1 MRMSTICQVHS
12 YICPL
17 QLGALGPSLPS
28 PKRGVIPQTPSWGL
42 WISGYTKADT
52 PIGPGVGKIRKPE
65 QGLQNLDSLCRLTL
79 ILPPAK
85 WR

>member
-1 MRMSTICQVHS
+1 MSTICQVHS

-52 PIGPGVGKIRKPE
+52 PIGPAVLAKIRKPE
-65 QGLQNLDSLCRLTL
+65 QGLQNLDSLRRLTL
-79 ILPPAK
+79 ILPAK